1 MHNKNFPEFGNQQ
14 TGPYVESLKNYC
26 IPDFILKLV
35 AKECDSDLVE
45 KGRMNNKLQSMNQ
58 SAIELLY
65 KIFVKCDKDNLDKYA
80 EYRFYAFVSSMYHKC
95 EVLLN
100 EKIQGASGKNHRIPV
115 AIKEN
120 EMYISIAFK
129 KNEGKQ
135 VTKKDTTKFYDIVDD
150 IKKGVYGTQLVDA
163 IYCSS
168 GGFKGEAV
176 VNLENLSNNRAKD
189 PEAKINFKIANFE
202 NRIYSLIKH

>member
-1 MHNKNFPEFGNQQ
+1 MSNKNFPEFGNQQ
-14 TGPYVESLKNYC
+14 TGPYVESLKNYAL
-26 IPDFILKLV
+26 PDFILKLV
-35 AKECDSDLVE
+35 AKECDSELAE
-45 KGRMNNKLQSMNQ
+45 KGRIDKKLQSMNK

-65 KIFVKCDKDNLDKYA
+65 KIFVKCDKDNLEKYA

-100 EKIQGASGKNHRIPV
+100 EKIQGASGKNHRVPV

-129 KNEGKQ
+129 KDKEKQ
-135 VTKKDTTKFYDIVDD
+135 VTKKDTIKFYDIVDD
-150 IKKGVYGTQLVDA
+150 IKKGVYGTQLTDA

-176 VNLENLSNNRAKD
+176 VNLESLSNKRAKN
-189 PEAKINFKIANFE
+189 PEEKINFKIANFE
-202 NRIYSLIKH
+202 NRIYSLVKQ

>member
-1 MHNKNFPEFGNQQ
+1 VNNKNFPEFGNQQ
-14 TGPYVESLKNYC
+14 NGPYLETLKNYNL
-26 IPDFILKLV
+26 PDFILKLV
-35 AKECDSDLVE
+35 AKECGSDFTE
-45 KGRMNNKLQSMNQ
+45 KGRIEKKLQSMNQ
-58 SAIELLY
+58 MAIELLY
-65 KIFVKCDKDNLDKYA
+65 KIFVKCDEDNSEKYSA
-80 EYRFYAFVSSMYHKC
+80 YRFYSYISSMYYKC

-100 EKIQGASGKNHRIPV
+100 EKIPGSSGKTHLVPV

-135 VTKKDTTKFYDIVDD
+135 VTKKDTIKFYNVVDD
-150 IKKGVYGTQLVDA
+150 IKKGDYGTQLTDA

-176 VNLENLSNNRAKD
+176 VNLEYLSNKRAKN

-202 NRIYSLIKH
+202 NRIYSLVKH